1 MKDYNSIPFKNKAI
15 DRLTR
20 NTTIIPD
27 SMTARPDTKFKE
39 VTVKPSAQQVSDY
52 TTNADIETDAIN
64 ADTKARQ
71 YVMNPAKGKPRGDE
85 YNFEL
90 VKSFGYED
98 TRNRGRK
105 DGNFKQYNTSISAA
119 RAELEAARKENAR
132 IKGNK

>member
-1 MKDYNSIPFKNKAI
+1 
-15 DRLTR
+15 
-20 NTTIIPD
+20 
-27 SMTARPDTKFKE
+27 MT
-39 VTVKPSAQQVSDY
+39 